1 MKHAFFFLSF
11 FLIFS
16 ASLQAQKGSM
26 DGFFEKYQ
34 DDEAFTIVNISP
46 KMFSVISGMDSDQI
60 DPELKE
66 ILNNIQGMKI
76 LTRGSDGK
84 TYIAEAMTVIEKNG
98 LEELMTIKEE
108 GENVKI
114 FGKSNDAVHLS
125 EVVMLTDNKAGFVL
139 MQVIG
144 ELRLDQLSRLSDTFN
159 K

>member
-11 FLIFS
+11 LLIFS

-46 KMFSVISGMDSDQI
+46 KMFSVISGMDSEQI

-66 ILNNIQGMKI
+66 ILNNIRGMKI
-76 LTRGSDGK
+76 LTRSTDGK
-84 TYIAEAMTVIEKNG
+84 SYIAEAIADIEKNG